1 MVQYLLLLHAHII
14 CVMYMYHV
22 YMYDASYTT
31 YIHVVHMNVYTI
43 RYYEVHV
50 LCTTVY
56 MYHTCTKLNGVY
68 GKYGYDHRPDRNVGI
83 AELHVNIE
91 IT

>member
-1 MVQYLLLLHAHII
+1 MCTPLDTMRYN
-14 CVMYMYHV
+14 CV
-22 YMYDASYTT
+22 
-31 YIHVVHMNVYTI
+31 
-43 RYYEVHV
+43 
-50 LCTTVY
+50 L
-56 MYHTCTKLNGVY
+56 YHTCTNGVY